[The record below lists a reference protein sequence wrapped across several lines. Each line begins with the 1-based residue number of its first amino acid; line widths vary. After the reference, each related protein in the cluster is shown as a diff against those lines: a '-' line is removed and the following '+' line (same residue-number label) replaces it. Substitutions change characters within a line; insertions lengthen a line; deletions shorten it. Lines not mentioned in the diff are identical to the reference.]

1 MNLWHQG
8 VEHALTFVTLGG
20 PVVAIL
26 IALSIVTMTVIFLTM
41 FRFRQ
46 WGVGQQQ
53 MIADIIM
60 LIDRGADQQ
69 AAEKLSATQHY
80 MKPLITNVLKA
91 KQQHAV
97 ESWRGRLTG
106 EAEMLLARLQ
116 SGFRFLDTVVQ
127 LAPLVGLFG
136 TVLGMIVAFQALQSG
151 GSNVD
156 AAELAGGIWVALL
169 TTAMGL
175 AVAMPTSMVLTWF
188 ESRVARESQLAMQLI
203 DIGLCSPLE
212 TQAHDDKSA

>member
-1 MNLWHQG
+1 MSLLQQG
-8 VEHALTFVTLGG
+8 IDRALTFVTLGG
-20 PVVAIL
+20 PVVALL
-26 IALSIVTMTVIFLTM
+26 IAMSIVTMTVIFMTM

-53 MIADIIM
+53 MIGDIIM

-69 AAEKLSATQHY
+69 VAEKLSATQHY
-80 MKPLITNVLKA
+80 MKPLIANVLKA
-91 KQQHAV
+91 KQQNAV

-116 SGFRFLDTVVQ
+116 SGFRFLDTIVQ

-175 AVAMPTSMVLTWF
+175 AVAMPTSMMLTWF
-188 ESRVARESQLAMQLI
+188 ESRVAREMQLAMQLI
-203 DIGLCSPLE
+203 DVGLCSSSE
-212 TQAHDDKSA
+212 TQAYDDQSA

>member
-1 MNLWHQG
+1 MSLLQQG
-8 VEHALTFVTLGG
+8 IDHALTFVTLGG
-20 PVVAIL
+20 PVVALL
-26 IALSIVTMTVIFLTM
+26 IVMSIVTMTVIFLTM

-91 KQQHAV
+91 KQQSAV

-116 SGFRFLDTVVQ
+116 SGFRFLDTIVQ

-203 DIGLCSPLE
+203 DIGLCSSLE